1 MSTFKR
7 LAGAFLVGL
16 LGCMVGLGL
25 WRAYSDYNDFRA
37 MRLWVAEM
45 QQLQVEAQKAQQ
57 KPAQVQQAPAPEA
70 K

>member
-25 WRAYSDYNDFRA
+25 WRAYSDIKDFYA
-37 MRLWVAEM
+37 MRVWVAQM
-45 QQLQVEAQKAQQ
+45 QQLQAEAQKAQQ
-57 KPAQVQQAPAPEA
+57 KPAAQVQQAPEA